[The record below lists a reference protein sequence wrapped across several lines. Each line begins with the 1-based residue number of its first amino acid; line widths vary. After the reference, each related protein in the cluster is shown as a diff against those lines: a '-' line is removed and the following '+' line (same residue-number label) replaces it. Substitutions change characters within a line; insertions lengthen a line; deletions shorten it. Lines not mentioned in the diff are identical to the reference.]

1 MPQIIPTIEEYVATI
16 RKENTIFMVFNI
28 SYNDKHAFK
37 KKFDSLDS
45 ILHYLDANN
54 TDYEAQKEFL
64 DFMRENFPETKLQE
78 VFDLVSPTYLQ
89 WSFLGSYAIDTSING
104 KIHIALEK
112 KYENEDG
119 TPKSNK
125 AVLWELPY
133 ENAVQFHKKRVEAI
147 EAEFGEE
154 G

>member
-1 MPQIIPTIEEYVATI
+1 MPQIIPTIEEYVATV
-16 RKENTIFMVFNI
+16 RKEDTIFMVFNTV
-28 SYNDKHAFK
+28 YNDIHAFK
-37 KKFDSLDS
+37 KKLDSLDS
-45 ILHYLDANN
+45 ILHYLDEKN

-64 DFMRENFPETKLQE
+64 DFMNENFPDTKLQE
-78 VFDLVSPTYLQ
+78 VFDLVSSTYLQ

-104 KIHIALEK
+104 KVHNALEK

-133 ENAVQFHKKRVEAI
+133 KNAVKFHQKRVEAI
-147 EAEFGEE
+147 EAEFGEDE
-154 G
+154 

>member
-1 MPQIIPTIEEYVATI
+1 MPQIIPTIEEYVATM
-16 RKENTIFMVFNI
+16 RKEDTIYMVFNT

-45 ILHYLDANN
+45 IFDYLDVKN

-64 DFMRENFPETKLQE
+64 DFMGTNFPDTKLQE

-89 WSFLGSYAIDTSING
+89 WSFLGSYAIDTPINSEVY
-104 KIHIALEK
+104 KALEK

-119 TPKSNK
+119 TPKSNN
-125 AVLWELPY
+125 AVLWMLPY
-133 ENAVQFHKKRVEAI
+133 ENAVKFHQKRVEVI
-147 EAEFGEE
+147 EAEFGEDE
-154 G
+154 